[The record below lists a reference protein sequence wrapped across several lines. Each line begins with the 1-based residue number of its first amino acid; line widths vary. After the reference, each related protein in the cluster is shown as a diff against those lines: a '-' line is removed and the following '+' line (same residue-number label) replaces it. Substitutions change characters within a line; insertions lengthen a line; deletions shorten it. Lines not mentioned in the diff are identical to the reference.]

1 MFSGARNNRNEIDA
15 KTNTRYP
22 EIDIIKGLAI
32 ITICMGHAGWVFLWF
47 HYTANNQGIS
57 SMKKIILL
65 FCCVPMLYACGG
77 GEEIKSER
85 PLEDIYSEAYKE
97 FNNKD
102 YDDAAELFQ
111 TAESQYPSSPWAADA
126 LVMMAY
132 SRYMDKDFAG
142 AILAID
148 RYMRFHPGHK
158 DVPYM
163 MYLRGMCYY
172 RQVSDVR
179 RDPGMSAYALQQF
192 QQLVDRFPHSE
203 YAENAK
209 NKILILKNY
218 IAGKVMYA
226 AREDMQRENWT
237 AAITR
242 LQSVV
247 STAQE
252 TVMTPEAM
260 FRLTEC
266 YTAIGLPEQANGFAE
281 MLRKNF
287 PDNEWTKKLK

>member
-1 MFSGARNNRNEIDA
+1 
-15 KTNTRYP
+15 
-22 EIDIIKGLAI
+22 
-32 ITICMGHAGWVFLWF
+32 
-47 HYTANNQGIS
+47 
-57 SMKKIILL
+57 MKKLVL
-65 FCCVPMLYACGG
+65 CVCVCGMLVGCGG
-77 GEEIKSER
+77 TEEIAPER
-85 PLEDIYSEAYKE
+85 PLEEIYQQAYNE
-97 FNNKD
+97 FNKKH
-102 YDDAAELFQ
+102 YEEAAELFQ
-111 TAESQYPSSPWAADA
+111 TAESQYPASPWAADA

-132 SRYMDKDFAG
+132 TRYMDKDFAG
-142 AILAID
+142 SILAID

-163 MYLRGMCYY
+163 MYLRGMDYY

-179 RDPGMSAYALQQF
+179 RDPGMSVYALQSF
-192 QQLVDRFPHSE
+192 QQLVERFPKSE

-226 AREDMQRENWT
+226 GRSDMKNKNWT
-237 AAITR
+237 SAITR
-242 LQSVV
+242 FQSVV
-247 STAQE
+247 TTAQE

-266 YTAIGLPEQANGFAE
+266 YNAIGLPEQASGYAE
-281 MLRKNF
+281 MLKKNF

>member
-1 MFSGARNNRNEIDA
+1 
-15 KTNTRYP
+15 
-22 EIDIIKGLAI
+22 
-32 ITICMGHAGWVFLWF
+32 
-47 HYTANNQGIS
+47 
-57 SMKKIILL
+57 MKKIILL
-65 FCCVPMLYACGG
+65 LCVGGLLCACS
-77 GEEIKSER
+77 GEKEIVAER
-85 PLEDIYSEAYKE
+85 PLEDIYQEAYQE
-97 FNNKD
+97 FNKKN
-102 YDDAAELFQ
+102 YAEAAELFQ
-111 TAESQYPSSPWAADA
+111 IAESQYPASIWAADA

-132 SRYMDKDFAG
+132 SRYMDNDFAG
-142 AILAID
+142 SILAID

-163 MYLRGMCYY
+163 MYLRGMDYY

-192 QQLVDRFPHSE
+192 QQLVERFPNSE
-203 YAENAK
+203 YAKNAE

-218 IAGKVMYA
+218 IAGKVMYS
-226 AREDMQRENWT
+226 ARDDMQKQNWVS
-237 AAITR
+237 AIGR
-242 LQSVV
+242 FQSVV
-247 STAQE
+247 DTAQE

-266 YTAIGLPEQANGFAE
+266 YTAIGLSEQASGYAE

>member
-1 MFSGARNNRNEIDA
+1 
-15 KTNTRYP
+15 
-22 EIDIIKGLAI
+22 
-32 ITICMGHAGWVFLWF
+32 
-47 HYTANNQGIS
+47 
-57 SMKKIILL
+57 MKKIVLL
-65 FCCVPMLYACGG
+65 LCVCSALGACGG
-77 GEEIKSER
+77 GEEIVAER
-85 PLEDIYSEAYKE
+85 PLEDIYQEAYKQ
-97 FNNKD
+97 FNKKN
-102 YDDAAELFQ
+102 YEEAAELFQ

-132 SRYMDKDFAG
+132 SRYMDDDFAG
-142 AILAID
+142 SILAID

-163 MYLRGMCYY
+163 MYLRGMDYY

-192 QQLVDRFPHSE
+192 QQLVERFPRSE
-203 YAENAK
+203 YAKNAE

-226 AREDMQRENWT
+226 ARDDMQKQNWVS
-237 AAITR
+237 AIGR
-242 LQSVV
+242 FQSVV
-247 STAQE
+247 DTAQE

-266 YTAIGLPEQANGFAE
+266 YTAIGLPEQADGYAK
-281 MLRKNF
+281 MLKTNF